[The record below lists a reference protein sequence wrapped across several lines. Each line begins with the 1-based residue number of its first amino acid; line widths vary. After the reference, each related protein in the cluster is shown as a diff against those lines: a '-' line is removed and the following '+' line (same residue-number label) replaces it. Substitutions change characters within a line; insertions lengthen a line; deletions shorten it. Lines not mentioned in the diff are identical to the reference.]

1 MKPTT
6 PMRFI
11 RVFHRWSGI
20 SLILIISLKIL
31 SGLSA
36 AGRIMTIPVSQAYA
50 LHFAAWLDVPLLL
63 LFYFH
68 ALYGLFK
75 IIQGKIQNK
84 VLLFWCTNIIGV
96 LLFVWSILFIYMI

>member
-1 MKPTT
+1 MKNTT

-20 SLILIISLKIL
+20 SLILIVALKIL

-36 AGRIMTIPVSQAYA
+36 AGRIMFLPVSRAYA
-50 LHFAAWLDVPLLL
+50 LHLTAWLDVPLLL

-68 ALYGLFK
+68 ALYGLYK
-75 IIQGKIQNK
+75 IMQGKIQKK
-84 VLLFWCTNIIGV
+84 VLLFWCANIIGL
-96 LLFVWSILFIYMI
+96 LLFVWSIVFIYII